1 MREEYPGKL
10 DGAVQLVRELMGR
23 DEVAEWRFSS
33 RGRCFGASMGPF
45 SLCWG
50 YLCINWVL
58 VKVTCDLRRLSS

>member
-10 DGAVQLVRELMGR
+10 DGAVQLARELMGR

-33 RGRCFGASMGPF
+33 RGRCFGALMGPF

-50 YLCINWVL
+50 YLCIN
-58 VKVTCDLRRLSS
+58 

>member
-33 RGRCFGASMGPF
+33 RGRCFGALMGP
-45 SLCWG
+45 SRCAG
-50 YLCINWVL
+50 ATYVSIEYLS
-58 VKVTCDLRRLSS
+58 K

>member
-33 RGRCFGASMGPF
+33 RGRCFGALMGPF
-45 SLCWG
+45 LV
-50 YLCINWVL
+50 VL
-58 VKVTCDLRRLSS
+58 GLPMYQLSTCQSDLRPA